1 MGLATLIAGAEQQD
15 REKAWARLRE
25 LLFVDAPTK
34 AQTDE
39 ARKIVTALGVTPEQI
54 AKYESVIQQA
64 KSGLATLGRGKGLSE
79 RIQKMQERVL
89 ASYEAMEKK
98 ITQARAEH
106 QRLANELD
114 GLGGEHAN
122 AVEAFRALERLQ
134 QDNPELLGDL
144 QLVRPE

>member
-1 MGLATLIAGAEQQD
+1 
-15 REKAWARLRE
+15 
-25 LLFVDAPTK
+25 
-34 AQTDE
+34 
-39 ARKIVTALGVTPEQI
+39 
-54 AKYESVIQQA
+54 
-64 KSGLATLGRGKGLSE
+64 
-79 RIQKMQERVL
+79 
-89 ASYEAMEKK
+89 MEKK

-122 AVEAFRALERLQ
+122 AVEAFRALQRLQ